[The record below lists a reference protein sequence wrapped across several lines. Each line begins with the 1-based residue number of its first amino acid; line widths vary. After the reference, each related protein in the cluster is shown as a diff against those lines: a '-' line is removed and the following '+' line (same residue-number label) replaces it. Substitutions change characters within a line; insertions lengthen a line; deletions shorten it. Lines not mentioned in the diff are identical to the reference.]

1 MNAIF
6 PWSAPTTPTPLT
18 RPVPGETLI
27 TAEALRQ
34 RVAELGAAITHD
46 YAGRDLVL
54 VGVLKGVFIF
64 MADLIRAIHLPIS
77 VDFLA
82 ISQYRPGERGV
93 RLIKDL
99 DHPIVGRHVLLVEDI
114 IDTGLTAA
122 YLVRTLQA
130 RRPASLKM
138 CVLLDRP
145 HRRLIDIPV
154 AYRGFEIPDAFV
166 VGYGMDYKQQFRNLP
181 YVALLQG
188 VNSRNTGQ
196 APLAQPGWGIGER

>member
-1 MNAIF
+1 MNALF
-6 PWSAPTTPTPLT
+6 PWSTPATPTPLT
-18 RPVPGETLI
+18 RPAPGETLI
-27 TAEALRQ
+27 TAQELQ
-34 RVAELGAAITHD
+34 KRVAELGAAITRD
-46 YAGRDLVL
+46 YAGRDLIL
-54 VGVLKGVFIF
+54 VGVLKGVFVF
-64 MADLIRAIHLPIS
+64 MADLMRAIPLPIS

-99 DHPIVGRHVLLVEDI
+99 DHPIAGRHVLLVEDI

-145 HRRLIDIPV
+145 HRRLIDLPV

-166 VGYGMDYKQQFRNLP
+166 VGYGMDYKQQFRHLP

-188 VNSRNTGQ
+188 VNTRT
-196 APLAQPGWGIGER
+196 P